1 MNYSFCNQNAAASA
15 AAKTASAAPGAAAK
29 PAAKFVCPASAPGI
43 TSIKTSAGQRV
54 RLYTQ
59 SECTGLKGRWTGNG
73 KKTWGMANDKV
84 GECLGVPNGGNVGF
98 CNRDKPASTAAKN
111 ILAPPTAAKPAAK
124 PGAAPAAKPLPSPV
138 SYSGSGT
145 GASLTCNTFPVYYGN
160 FGGGGNSG
168 TESMMSGFPRKNSTT
183 SAASYNSPAVWNVV
197 QPPSGWN
204 SKYGFMT
211 S

>member
-15 AAKTASAAPGAAAK
+15 AAKTASAAPGAA
-29 PAAKFVCPASAPGI
+29 AAKFVCPASAPGI

-73 KKTWGMANDKV
+73 KVTWGMANDKV
-84 GECLGVPNGGNVGF
+84 GECIGVPNGGNVGF

-138 SYSGSGT
+138 SYTGSGT

-160 FGGGGNSG
+160 FGGGGGNSG
-168 TESMMSGFPRKNSTT
+168 TESMMSGFPRKNINT
-183 SAASYNSPAVWNVV
+183 SSGSYNSPAVWNVV

>member
-1 MNYSFCNQNAAASA
+1 
-15 AAKTASAAPGAAAK
+15 
-29 PAAKFVCPASAPGI
+29 
-43 TSIKTSAGQRV
+43 V

-59 SECTGLKGRWTGNG
+59 SECTGLKGSWTGNG

-84 GECLGVPNGGNVGF
+84 GECLDVPTGGNVGF

-111 ILAPPTAAKPAAK
+111 ILAPPPAPKPAAK
-124 PGAAPAAKPLPSPV
+124 PGAPAAKPGAPAAAKPLPTPV
-138 SYSGSGT
+138 AYSGSGT

-160 FGGGGNSG
+160 FGGGSNSG
-168 TESMMSGFPRKNSTT
+168 TDTMMSGFPRKNVST
-183 SAASYNSPAVWNVV
+183 SAWGNSNSPAVWNVV